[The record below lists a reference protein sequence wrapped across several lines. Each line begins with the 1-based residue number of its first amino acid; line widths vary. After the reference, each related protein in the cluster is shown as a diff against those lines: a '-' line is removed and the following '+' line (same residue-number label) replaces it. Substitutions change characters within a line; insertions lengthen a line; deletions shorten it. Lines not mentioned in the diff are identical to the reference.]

1 MLGLPKSTELS
12 KQLPKKLIYEKFNMS
27 NAEKERID
35 ADISRITIVNEV
47 SPTRVNIVA
56 GETVKSFFVVL
67 VQLKNKSFNEKN
79 IIKITKLIPQNIL
92 FILECENE
100 EKLAVFRAGQLLQS
114 EWSAKESN
122 TIQLKG
128 LNFDSLWENV
138 IVQVGSVKI
147 ENENSLDEQIAVD
160 EQRVK
165 IEKEIKIL
173 KRKIKNE
180 KQLNVQMKLNTEL
193 KKLKKKLEVLS

>member
-79 IIKITKLIPQNIL
+79 IIKITKFIPQNIL

-100 EKLAVFRAGQLLQS
+100 AKLAVFRAGQLLQS
-114 EWSAKESN
+114 EWSAKESH

-138 IVQVGSVKI
+138 IIQIGSLELEKD
-147 ENENSLDEQIAVD
+147 NTLDEQIAVD
-160 EQRVK
+160 EKRAK
-165 IEKEIKIL
+165 IEKEIVRLEKL
-173 KRKIKNE
+173 ARAE
-180 KQLNVQMKLNTEL
+180 KQPRKKFEL
-193 KKLKKKLEVLS
+193 VEQVKKLKNELGGT

>member
-114 EWSAKESN
+114 EWSAKESH

-138 IVQVGSVKI
+138 IIQVGSLELEKD
-147 ENENSLDEQIAVD
+147 NTLDEQIAVD
-160 EQRVK
+160 EKRAK
-165 IEKEIKIL
+165 IEKEIVRLEKL
-173 KRKIKNE
+173 ARAEKQPRKKFELVQKIK
-180 KQLNVQMKLNTEL
+180 EL
-193 KKLKKKLEVLS
+193 QAQTV

>member
-114 EWSAKESN
+114 EWSAKESH

-138 IVQVGSVKI
+138 IIQIGSLEL
-147 ENENSLDEQIAVD
+147 ENDNTLDEQIAVD
-160 EQRVK
+160 EKRAK
-165 IEKEIKIL
+165 IEKEITRLEKL
-173 KRKIKNE
+173 ARAE
-180 KQLNVQMKLNTEL
+180 KQPRKKFEL
-193 KKLKKKLEVLS
+193 VEQVKKLKNELGGT

>member
-92 FILECENE
+92 FILECEDE

-114 EWSAKESN
+114 EWSAKESH

-128 LNFDSLWENV
+128 LNFDSVWENV
-138 IVQVGSVKI
+138 IIQVGSVELEKD
-147 ENENSLDEQIAVD
+147 NTLDEQIAVD
-160 EQRVK
+160 ENRVK
-165 IEKEIKIL
+165 IEKEIARL
-173 KRKIKNE
+173 E
-180 KQLNVQMKLNTEL
+180 KQARAEKQPRKKYELVQKIRKLQNEL
-193 KKLKKKLEVLS
+193 T

>member
-92 FILECENE
+92 FILECEVE

-114 EWSAKESN
+114 EWSAKESHS
-122 TIQLKG
+122 IQLKG
-128 LNFDSLWENV
+128 LNFDSLWENL
-138 IVQVGSVKI
+138 IIQVGSVELEKD
-147 ENENSLDEQIAVD
+147 NTLDEQIVVD
-160 EQRVK
+160 EQRAK
-165 IEKEIKIL
+165 IEKEIIRL
-173 KRKIKNE
+173 E
-180 KQLNVQMKLNTEL
+180 KLARAENQP
-193 KKLKKKLEVLS
+193 KKKFELVQIINNLKNKCN

>member
-114 EWSAKESN
+114 KWSAKESN

-138 IVQVGSVKI
+138 IIQIGSLEL
-147 ENENSLDEQIAVD
+147 ENDNTLDEQIAVD
-160 EQRVK
+160 EKRAK
-165 IEKEIKIL
+165 IEKEITRLEKL
-173 KRKIKNE
+173 ARAE
-180 KQLNVQMKLNTEL
+180 KQPRKKFEL
-193 KKLKKKLEVLS
+193 VEQVKKLKNELGGT

>member
-56 GETVKSFFVVL
+56 SETVKSFFVIL
-67 VQLKNKSFNEKN
+67 VRLKNKSFNEKN

-114 EWSAKESN
+114 EWSAKESH

-138 IVQVGSVKI
+138 IIQVASVELEKD
-147 ENENSLDEQIAVD
+147 NTLDEQIATN
-160 EQRVK
+160 E
-165 IEKEIKIL
+165 EKAKLEREIARL
-173 KRKIKNE
+173 ERMARNE
-180 KQLNVQMKLNTEL
+180 KQPKKKFEIVQQI
-193 KKLKKKLEVLS
+193 KKLRGGNGNG

>member
-27 NAEKERID
+27 NVEKERID

-56 GETVKSFFVVL
+56 GETVKTFFVVL

-79 IIKITKLIPQNIL
+79 IIKITRFIPQNIL
-92 FILECENE
+92 FILEFENE

-114 EWSAKESN
+114 EWSAKESH

-138 IVQVGSVKI
+138 IIQVASVELEKD
-147 ENENSLDEQIAVD
+147 NTLDEQIAVD
-160 EQRVK
+160 EQRKK
-165 IEKEIKIL
+165 IEKEIARL
-173 KRKIKNE
+173 ERQARSE
-180 KQLNVQMKLNTEL
+180 KQP
-193 KKLKKKLEVLS
+193 KKKFEIVQQIKKYMEEIKDE

>member
-138 IVQVGSVKI
+138 IVQVGSVEIK
-147 ENENSLDEQIAVD
+147 NENTLDEQIAVD
-160 EQRVK
+160 EQRKK
-165 IEKEIKIL
+165 IEKEIARLERQARSEKQPRKKFEL
-173 KRKIKNE
+173 VQKIKLL
-180 KQLNVQMKLNTEL
+180 Q
-193 KKLKKKLEVLS
+193 KKLD

>member
-27 NAEKERID
+27 NAEKEHID
-35 ADISRITIVNEV
+35 TDISRITIVNEV

-114 EWSAKESN
+114 EWSAKESH

-138 IVQVGSVKI
+138 IIQVGSLELEKD
-147 ENENSLDEQIAVD
+147 NTLDEQIAVD
-160 EQRVK
+160 DQRAK
-165 IEKEIKIL
+165 IEKEIARLEKL
-173 KRKIKNE
+173 ARVEKQPRKKFELVQKIKS
-180 KQLNVQMKLNTEL
+180 L
-193 KKLKKKLEVLS
+193 KKDSSFE

>member
-114 EWSAKESN
+114 EWSAKESH

-138 IVQVGSVKI
+138 IIQVGSLELEKD
-147 ENENSLDEQIAVD
+147 NTLDEQIAVD
-160 EQRVK
+160 EQRKK
-165 IEKEIKIL
+165 IEKEIVCLEKL
-173 KRKIKNE
+173 ARAEKQPRKKFELVQRIKN
-180 KQLNVQMKLNTEL
+180 L
-193 KKLKKKLEVLS
+193 KKDSSFE

>member
-47 SPTRVNIVA
+47 SPTRVNIVV

-79 IIKITKLIPQNIL
+79 IIQITKLIPQNIL

-114 EWSAKESN
+114 EWSAKESH

-138 IVQVGSVKI
+138 IIQVGSLELEK
-147 ENENSLDEQIAVD
+147 NNTLDEQIAVD
-160 EQRVK
+160 EQREK
-165 IEKEIKIL
+165 LEKEIARLEKQAREEKQPRKKFEL
-173 KRKIKNE
+173 VQKIKLL
-180 KQLNVQMKLNTEL
+180 Q
-193 KKLKKKLEVLS
+193 KKLD

>member
-114 EWSAKESN
+114 EWSAKESH

-138 IVQVGSVKI
+138 IIQVASVELEKD
-147 ENENSLDEQIAVD
+147 NTLDEQIAVD
-160 EQRVK
+160 DQRAK
-165 IEKEIKIL
+165 IEKEIARLEKQARAEKQPKKKFEL
-173 KRKIKNE
+173 VQKIKELYAE
-180 KQLNVQMKLNTEL
+180 KE
-193 KKLKKKLEVLS
+193 E